1 MLVKIKYFFILNVI
15 ITVILQNL
23 IRTQIDSTQR
33 GEATLEVF
41 SKMRCM
47 MVKPSGERSHF
58 DSSVGFVFAY
68 LSYIVDAQA
77 TLQLQTTRN
86 TLGNPL
92 VVET

>member
-1 MLVKIKYFFILNVI
+1 
-15 ITVILQNL
+15 
-23 IRTQIDSTQR
+23 
-33 GEATLEVF
+33 
-41 SKMRCM
+41 

-68 LSYIVDAQA
+68 ILSYIVDAQA

>member
-1 MLVKIKYFFILNVI
+1 
-15 ITVILQNL
+15 
-23 IRTQIDSTQR
+23 
-33 GEATLEVF
+33 
-41 SKMRCM
+41 